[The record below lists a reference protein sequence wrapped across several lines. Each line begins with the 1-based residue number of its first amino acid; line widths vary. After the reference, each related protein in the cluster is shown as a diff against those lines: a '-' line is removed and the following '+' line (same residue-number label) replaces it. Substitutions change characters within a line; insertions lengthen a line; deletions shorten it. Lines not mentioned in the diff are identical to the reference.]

1 MEKLREGGFI
11 VSKVHQLMSRIFAKL
26 LKEFKIEELNPAQG
40 RIMFPLWRRNNLSF
54 QELLKGTQLSKATLS
69 KMLSNLE
76 ESGYVERVAPKEKED
91 QRTLFIKK
99 TKKSIDLQAKYIEVS
114 TEMTNLFY
122 SKFSEKERDE
132 FENYL
137 KRILENLTE
146 FSEKNK

>member
-11 VSKVHQLMSRIFAKL
+11 ISKVHQLMSRIFAKL

-76 ESGYVERVAPKEKED
+76 KVRYINRIPSQDDR
-91 QRTLFIKK
+91 RTIVIQL
-99 TKKSIDLQAKYIEVS
+99 TKKSKTLQAKYIEVS

-122 SKFSEKERDE
+122 NKFSEKERDE